1 MAIHVLSTTRR
12 TSAIQSISN
21 HNQCGGPKKA
31 GSSKMSWSHPRD
43 NYHGVRTSKH
53 PLNYYFKTCAE
64 LRARRDMQ
72 TFNPVG
78 SGGVGQKIRLTKI
91 TFHGNGL

>member
-12 TSAIQSISN
+12 TRAIPSISN

-31 GSSKMSWSHPRD
+31 GSSKMGWSHPRD
-43 NYHGVRTSKH
+43 HYKGVRSSKH
-53 PLNYYFKTCAE
+53 PLNYYFKKCSDIPRSMMT
-64 LRARRDMQ
+64 M
-72 TFNPVG
+72 NPVG
-78 SGGVGQKIRLTKI
+78 SGGVGHTIRLTKI

>member
-43 NYHGVRTSKH
+43 HYKGTRTSKH
-53 PLNYYFKTCAE
+53 PLNYYFKTCAA
-64 LRARRDMQ
+64 LKANPKMM
-72 TFNPVG
+72 TMNPVG
-78 SGGVGQKIRLTKI
+78 SGGVGHTIRLTKI

>member
-43 NYHGVRTSKH
+43 HYKGARTSKH
-53 PLNYYFKTCAE
+53 PLNFYFSTCAK

-78 SGGVGQKIRLTKI
+78 SGGVGNSIRLTKL

>member
-12 TSAIQSISN
+12 TRAISSISN

-31 GSSKMSWSHPRD
+31 GISKMGWSHPRD
-43 NYHGVRTSKH
+43 HYKGVRTSNH
-53 PLNYYFKTCAE
+53 PLNYYFKKCSDIPKSKMTN
-64 LRARRDMQ
+64 
-72 TFNPVG
+72 NPVG
-78 SGGVGQKIRLTKI
+78 SGGVGHGIRLTKI